1 MFSVVETL
9 TGVFELTD
17 IAVVIMLKV
26 ILAKERRISHVEVF
40 GSVTLIYFDYISSN
54 K

>member
-1 MFSVVETL
+1 MAGVLEQKNITVV
-9 TGVFELTD
+9 
-17 IAVVIMLKV
+17 AVLKL

-40 GSVTLIYFDYISSN
+40 DSVTLIYFDYISSN